1 MGRPAEETETMTTS
15 KAVLALCLVGAAVA
29 APQFGGLR
37 SVSSVSSVTN
47 QDEVVTNVVSALTP
61 SIAAAVEQALAA
73 QAAAAEAAERRAAAQ
88 AAAAAAAAS
97 ASTANKPDS
106 LAGPA
111 KYNFEYKVAE
121 DEAQVYITQNEA
133 RDGDDLTGTYSF
145 VDPRGALITVNY
157 EAGPEGYSET
167 REEKLGFLEI
177 RSKPARVAP
186 APPAKVDQATLIQ
199 RILAILQPQIGS
211 AVSSAIQARK
221 AQAAAEAEAA
231 AAAEAARL
239 EAERRAAAEAA
250 RLEAERLAAAEA
262 ARQEAARQEAAR
274 IEAARREAERRAAAE
289 AARQEAARR
298 EAARREAARLEAER
312 RAAEEAAAAAAA
324 AAAASSSNNIDIFGT
339 GGYNVRVETPNFKIE
354 Y

>member
-73 QAAAAEAAERRAAAQ
+73 QAAAEAARVEAERRAAEAEAARLEAERLAAAEAAA

-97 ASTANKPDS
+97 SSNS
-106 LAGPA
+106 QV

-121 DEAQVYITQNEA
+121 DEDQVYITQNEA
-133 RDGDDLTGTYSF
+133 RDGDELQGTYSF
-145 VDPRGALITVNY
+145 VDPRGALVTVNY
-157 EAGPEGYSET
+157 EAGPMGYSET
-167 REEKLGFLEI
+167 REEKLGFVEI

-186 APPAKVDQATLIQ
+186 APPKVDQGTLIQ

-211 AVSSAIQARK
+211 AVSSALQARRE
-221 AQAAAEAEAA
+221 AAAAAEAEAA
-231 AAAEAARL
+231 AAAAAEAARIEAERRAAAEAARL

-250 RLEAERLAAAEA
+250 
-262 ARQEAARQEAAR
+262 
-274 IEAARREAERRAAAE
+274 
-289 AARQEAARR
+289 
-298 EAARREAARLEAER
+298 
-312 RAAEEAAAAAAA
+312 
-324 AAAASSSNNIDIFGT
+324 SSSNSIDIFGN
-339 GGYNVRVETPNFKIE
+339 GGYNVRVQTP
-354 Y
+354 

>member
-29 APQFGGLR
+29 APQLRLGGLR

-73 QAAAAEAAERRAAAQ
+73 QAAAEAARVEAERRAAEAEAARLEAERRAAAE
-88 AAAAAAAAS
+88 AAAAAAAS
-97 ASTANKPDS
+97 GSNS
-106 LAGPA
+106 QV

-121 DEAQVYITQNEA
+121 DEDQVYITQNEA
-133 RDGDDLTGTYSF
+133 RDGDELQGTYSF
-145 VDPRGALITVNY
+145 VDPRGALVTVNY
-157 EAGPEGYSET
+157 EAGPMGYSEI
-167 REEKLGFLEI
+167 REEKLGFVEI

-186 APPAKVDQATLIQ
+186 APPKVDQGTLIQ

-211 AVSSAIQARK
+211 AVSSALQARR
-221 AQAAAEAEAA
+221 EAA

-250 RLEAERLAAAEA
+250 R
-262 ARQEAARQEAAR
+262 
-274 IEAARREAERRAAAE
+274 IEAERRAAAE
-289 AARQEAARR
+289 A
-298 EAARREAARLEAER
+298 ER
-312 RAAEEAAAAAAA
+312 
-324 AAAASSSNNIDIFGT
+324 I
-339 GGYNVRVETPNFKIE
+339 
-354 Y
+354 

>member
-1 MGRPAEETETMTTS
+1 MTTS

-88 AAAAAAAAS
+88 AAAAAAAAAS
-97 ASTANKPDS
+97 ASKANKPDS

-250 RLEAERLAAAEA
+250 RLEAERRAAAEA
-262 ARQEAARQEAAR
+262 ARQEAARL
-274 IEAARREAERRAAAE
+274 EAERQAAAE
-289 AARQEAARR
+289 AARREAARR
-298 EAARREAARLEAER
+298 EAARREAARLE
-312 RAAEEAAAAAAA
+312 
-324 AAAASSSNNIDIFGT
+324 
-339 GGYNVRVETPNFKIE
+339 
-354 Y
+354 

>member
-1 MGRPAEETETMTTS
+1 MTTS

-29 APQFGGLR
+29 APQLRLGGLR

-73 QAAAAEAAERRAAAQ
+73 QAAAEAAAEAEARRAAAAAAE
-88 AAAAAAAAS
+88 AAAAAAAA
-97 ASTANKPDS
+97 ADS
-106 LAGPA
+106 SSEV

-121 DEAQVYITQNEA
+121 DEDQVYITQNEA
-133 RDGDDLTGTYSF
+133 RDGDELQGTYSF
-145 VDPRGALITVNY
+145 VDPRGALVTVNY
-157 EAGPEGYSET
+157 EAGPQGYSET
-167 REEKLGFLEI
+167 REEKLGFVEI

-186 APPAKVDQATLIQ
+186 APPKVDQATLIQ

-211 AVSSAIQARK
+211 AVSSAIQARRE
-221 AQAAAEAEAA
+221 AAEAE

-250 RLEAERLAAAEA
+250 RLEAERRAAAES
-262 ARQEAARQEAAR
+262 ARL
-274 IEAARREAERRAAAE
+274 EAERRAAAE
-289 AARQEAARR
+289 AARLEAERR
-298 EAARREAARLEAER
+298 AAAEAARLEAER
-312 RAAEEAAAAAAA
+312 RAAAAAAA
-324 AAAASSSNNIDIFGT
+324 AAAASSSNSIDIFGN
-339 GGYNVRVETPNFKIE
+339 GGYNVRVQTPDFKIE

>member
-29 APQFGGLR
+29 APQLRLGGLR

-73 QAAAAEAAERRAAAQ
+73 QAAAE
-88 AAAAAAAAS
+88 AAAAAAAA
-97 ASTANKPDS
+97 DS
-106 LAGPA
+106 SSEV

-121 DEAQVYITQNEA
+121 DEDQVYITQNEA
-133 RDGDDLTGTYSF
+133 RDGDELQGTYSF
-145 VDPRGALITVNY
+145 VDPRGALVTVNY
-157 EAGPEGYSET
+157 EAGPQGYSET
-167 REEKLGFLEI
+167 REEKLGFVEI

-186 APPAKVDQATLIQ
+186 APPKVDQATLIQ

-211 AVSSAIQARK
+211 AVSSAIQARRE
-221 AQAAAEAEAA
+221 AAEAE

-250 RLEAERLAAAEA
+250 RLEAER
-262 ARQEAARQEAAR
+262 
-274 IEAARREAERRAAAE
+274 RAAAE
-289 AARQEAARR
+289 AAR
-298 EAARREAARLEAER
+298 
-312 RAAEEAAAAAAA
+312 
-324 AAAASSSNNIDIFGT
+324 
-339 GGYNVRVETPNFKIE
+339 
-354 Y
+354 